1 MKNSFIT
8 KYESKI
14 EGVLSC
20 YDRVL
25 LKGTLP
31 SVSHAGAMTNLL
43 YGKELLLKDI
53 TQYTNPLRNE
63 IHENAKRLS
72 DKYGI
77 PIEFIR
83 KTKAV
88 RKEDL
93 VQKRISEHGKTSG
106 LVCILSAMESCRNY
120 VYRYD
125 KSSGR
130 SYLKMVGGKC
140 LHYYF
145 YFIDTEYGLCYLRVP
160 TWCPFQLQFYFNAH
174 NWLARQMTK
183 AGIDY
188 IQQDNAFTHISDYE
202 AAQKLAD
209 SLKVRQLHHFLDK
222 LCDQYC
228 PIYRQVEVT
237 GYHWS
242 IMQLEYA
249 TDIVFKNKQ
258 TLGPIYDGLLK
269 NIMHTVTPNDVARF
283 LGRKGVHGKNNQ
295 ELMTSYK
302 HVLRDEM
309 RRIKHQMGSTSV
321 KIYDKFSKVLRIE
334 TTTNKTTDFT
344 HYRSVE
350 HRDGTK
356 TQKFAPVK
364 KSIYSLRA
372 LVPVMLECNKRYL
385 KFIAGFDLPISGKKK
400 LEKIA
405 KPVKQNGRSY
415 KGFNF
420 FDKQDADLLRL
431 IADGNFVIRGF
442 MNKDLKKLLSDK
454 STEQISRIIKRL
466 KVKGLIK
473 KVNKSYRYYLT
484 SLGNQV
490 IKTALKIKEL
500 FITQELSYA

>member
-1 MKNSFIT
+1 MKSSFIK
-8 KYESKI
+8 KYASKI
-14 EGVLSC
+14 GGTISC
-20 YDRVL
+20 YDRIV

-43 YGKELLLKDI
+43 YRKGLLLKDI
-53 TQYTNPLRNE
+53 TEYTNPLRQE
-63 IHENAKRLS
+63 LHENAKKLS
-72 DKYGI
+72 TQYGV

-83 KTKAV
+83 KTSKV

-93 VQKRISEHGKTSG
+93 VQKSINRSGKTSG

-125 KSSGR
+125 KSTGR
-130 SYLKMVGGKC
+130 SFLKQVVGKC

-145 YFIDTEYGLCYLRVP
+145 YFIDVSYGLCYLRVP
-160 TWCPFQLQFYFNAH
+160 TWCPFQVQFYCNGH
-174 NWLARQMTK
+174 NWLARQMDK
-183 AGIDY
+183 AGINY
-188 IQQDNAFTHISDYE
+188 TQKDNCFTQISDYE

-209 SLKVRQLHHFLDK
+209 SFQVRPLHQLLDK

-228 PIYRQVEVT
+228 PVYQKVEVT

-249 TDIVFKNKQ
+249 TDLIFKSKQ
-258 TLGPIYDGLLK
+258 TLSPLYDGILK
-269 NIMHTVTPNDVARF
+269 NVMHTITPNDVARF

-302 HVLRDEM
+302 HVLRNEM

-321 KIYDKFSKVLRIE
+321 KIYDKFGTVLRIE
-334 TTTNKTTDFT
+334 TTTNNPTNFT

-364 KSIYSLRA
+364 KTIYSLKP
-372 LVPVMLECNKRYL
+372 LVSIMLECNKRYL
-385 KFIAGFDLPISGKKK
+385 KFIAAFDLPITGKKK
-400 LEKIA
+400 IEKIA
-405 KPVKQNGRSY
+405 QPVKLNGRSY

-431 IADGNFVIRGF
+431 IADGNFVIKGF
-442 MNKDLKKLLSDK
+442 MNKDLKKLFPNK

-466 KVKGLIK
+466 KVKRLIK
-473 KVNKSYRYYLT
+473 KVRKSYRYYLT

-490 IKTALKIKEL
+490 INTALKIKEL
-500 FITQELSYA
+500 FISHTLSHA